1 MRGDGGAG
9 PPDPMIPPLD
19 AHKAA
24 VSLLARRAHSRHE
37 LKQKLLRKGFSG
49 ADVESCLDD
58 LEERGWLNDAK
69 TAITLAAWRSRTG
82 RGRSRI
88 AAELAGKGVSRA
100 DADLALAT
108 LDPRDEAKALRAA
121 LERRERA
128 LPAGLTRQARSK
140 KLFDHL
146 ARRGFAPAAILEA
159 LRRKGDST
167 DDEP

>member
-1 MRGDGGAG
+1 M
-9 PPDPMIPPLD
+9 D
-19 AHKAA
+19 ARSAA
-24 VSLLARRAHSRHE
+24 LAALARRAHTRRE
-37 LKQKLLRKGFSG
+37 LEQKLGRKGFER
-49 ADVESCLDD
+49 VEIRALLDD

-69 TAITLAAWRSRTG
+69 TATELAAWRSRTG

-88 AAELAGKGVSRA
+88 ASELAGKGVSRA
-100 DADLALAT
+100 DSDAALAS

-121 LERRERA
+121 LEKRERA
-128 LPAGLTRQARSK
+128 LPAGLTRQARLK

-159 LRRKGDST
+159 LHRKGDST

>member
-1 MRGDGGAG
+1 V
-9 PPDPMIPPLD
+9 D
-19 AHKAA
+19 ARSAA
-24 VSLLARRAHSRHE
+24 LAALARRAHTRSE
-37 LKQKLLRKGFSG
+37 LEQKLGRKGFER
-49 ADVESCLDD
+49 AEIRALLDD

-69 TAITLAAWRSRTG
+69 TATALAAWRSRTG

-88 AAELAGKGVSRA
+88 AAELAGKGVSRE
-100 DADLALAT
+100 DADVALAT

-121 LERRERA
+121 LARRERA

>member
-1 MRGDGGAG
+1 M
-9 PPDPMIPPLD
+9 D
-19 AHKAA
+19 ARSAA
-24 VSLLARRAHSRHE
+24 LAALARRAHTRRE
-37 LKQKLLRKGFSG
+37 LEQKLGRKGFER
-49 ADVESCLDD
+49 AEIRALLDD

-69 TAITLAAWRSRTG
+69 TATELAAWRSRTG

-88 AAELAGKGVSRA
+88 ASELAGKGVSRA
-100 DADLALAT
+100 DSDAALAS

-121 LERRERA
+121 LEKRERA

-159 LRRKGDST
+159 LHRKGDST

>member
-1 MRGDGGAG
+1 V
-9 PPDPMIPPLD
+9 D
-19 AHKAA
+19 ARSAA
-24 VSLLARRAHSRHE
+24 LAALGRRAHTRWE
-37 LKQKLLRKGFSG
+37 LEQKLSRKGFDR
-49 ADVESCLDD
+49 AEIRVLLED
-58 LEERGWLNDAK
+58 LEERGLLDDAK
-69 TAITLAAWRSRTG
+69 TSTALAAWRSRTG

-88 AAELAGKGVSRA
+88 ASELAGKGVSRTDA
-100 DADLALAT
+100 DAALAS
-108 LDPRDEAKALRAA
+108 LDPLDEAKALRAA

>member
-1 MRGDGGAG
+1 M
-9 PPDPMIPPLD
+9 D
-19 AHKAA
+19 ARSAA
-24 VSLLARRAHSRHE
+24 LAALGRRAHTRRE
-37 LKQKLLRKGFSG
+37 LEQKLSRKAFER
-49 ADVESCLDD
+49 AEIRAVLDD
-58 LEERGWLNDAK
+58 LEEHGLLNDAQ
-69 TAITLAAWRSRTG
+69 TATALAAWRSRTG

-88 AAELAGKGVSRA
+88 ASELAGKGVARVDV
-100 DADLALAT
+100 DAALAS
-108 LDPRDEAKALRAA
+108 LDPGDEAKALRAA

-128 LPAGLTRQARSK
+128 LPAGLTTQARSK

>member
-1 MRGDGGAG
+1 M
-9 PPDPMIPPLD
+9 D
-19 AHKAA
+19 ARNAA

-37 LKQKLLRKGFSG
+37 LKQKLLRKGFEA
-49 ADVESCLDD
+49 ADVKSCLDD
-58 LEERGWLNDAK
+58 LEERGLLDDAK
-69 TAITLAAWRSRTG
+69 TATALAAWRSRTG
-82 RGRSRI
+82 RGRGRI
-88 AAELAGKGVSRA
+88 ASELAGKGVSRTDA
-100 DADLALAT
+100 DAALAS

-128 LPAGLTRQARSK
+128 LPPGLTGQARSK

-159 LRRKGDST
+159 LHRKGDSS